1 MKQRLPIVL
10 SATALAV
17 AMFGSTPI
25 GHAVGFPKPVAS
37 TATAEPF
44 VPFVTDFPKPAAAPV
59 PAADPTVAP
68 TTPSP
73 APKASTSGIDWG
85 DVGIGS
91 GVGAALAALLA
102 GSGLALTRRAR
113 PARG

>member
-1 MKQRLPIVL
+1 MKQRLSIVL

-17 AMFGSTPI
+17 AVFGSTPV
-25 GHAVGFPKPVAS
+25 GHAAGSAVSPL
-37 TATAEPF
+37 ATHEEY
-44 VPFVTDFPKPAAAPV
+44 VPFVTDFPKPAT
-59 PAADPTVAP
+59 AADPTVAP

-85 DVGIGS
+85 DVAIGS

-102 GSGLALTRRAR
+102 GSGIVLTRRAR
-113 PARG
+113 PARS

>member
-17 AMFGSTPI
+17 AALGSTPI
-25 GHAVGFPKPVAS
+25 GHAVGSPNPVAS
-37 TATAEPF
+37 TAAEGPF
-44 VPFVTDFPKPAAAPV
+44 VPFVTDFPKPAA
-59 PAADPTVAP
+59 
-68 TTPSP
+68 TPP
-73 APKASTSGIDWG
+73 PKASTSGIDWG
-85 DVGIGS
+85 EVGIGG

-102 GSGLALTRRAR
+102 GSGLVLTRRAR